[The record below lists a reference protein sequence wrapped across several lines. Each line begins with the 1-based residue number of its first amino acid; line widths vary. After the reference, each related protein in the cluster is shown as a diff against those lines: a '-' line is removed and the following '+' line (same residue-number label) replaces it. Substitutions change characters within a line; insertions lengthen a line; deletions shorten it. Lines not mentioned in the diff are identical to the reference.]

1 MIISNKDAEKVKVSV
16 LEAIRTKLK
25 NKLEI

>member
-1 MIISNKDAEKVKVSV
+1 MLISNKDAEKVKVSV